1 MNKPLPATQPLMLR
15 ALNGEALPR
24 PPIWFMRQAG
34 RCLPEY
40 RELRAKAG
48 GFLNLVFDPKLAAEV
63 TLQPMRRFAFD
74 AAIIFSDIPV
84 VPQALGQELWYEEG
98 EGPRLGPLPDL
109 DAMAER
115 ADEVG
120 DALGSVGETVRLA
133 RAGLEPERTVIGF
146 AGAPWTLATY
156 MLQGRGGDAA
166 RAEAR
171 TRAFTEQAM
180 VEQLVDILADATAS
194 YLIMQAK
201 AGAQAL
207 QIFESW
213 AELLPEDLFERLV
226 IQPHARIVA
235 KLEAAG
241 VSAPVIGFPR
251 GAGALVE
258 RYALESGVRAVGLDV
273 QAPAALGQR
282 LQKTVTIQGALD
294 PVLLRAG
301 GEALDRRVD
310 QLLSQWGRGPYVFNL
325 GHGVIPDTPL
335 EHIAH
340 VVETVTQW
348 RAEGR

>member
-1 MNKPLPATQPLMLR
+1 METPEIPTEPLMLR
-15 ALNGEALPR
+15 ALKGEVLPR

-40 RELRAKAG
+40 HELRAKAG
-48 GFLNLVFDPKLAAEV
+48 GFLDLVFDPKFASEV
-63 TLQPMRRFAFD
+63 TLQPMRRFAYD

-84 VPQALGQELWYEEG
+84 VPQALGQALWYEEG

-115 ADEVG
+115 ANTVG
-120 DALGSVGETVRLA
+120 ETLSSVGETVRLA
-133 RAGLEPERTVIGF
+133 RAGLEPERALIGF

-166 RAEAR
+166 RAAAR
-171 TRAFTEQAM
+171 TKAFTERAM
-180 VEQLVDILADATAS
+180 VERLVDILADATAS
-194 YLIMQAK
+194 YLIMQAR

-213 AELLPEDLFERLV
+213 AELLPEDVFERLV

-235 KLEAAG
+235 ALTAAG
-241 VSAPVIGFPR
+241 VTVPVIGFPR

-258 RYALESGVRAVGLDV
+258 RYAVESGVQAVGLDV

-282 LQKTVTIQGALD
+282 LQKTVAIQGALD
-294 PVLLRAG
+294 PLLLRAG
-301 GEALDRRVD
+301 GEVLDARVD
-310 QLLSQWGRGPYVFNL
+310 QLLRQWGEGPYIFNL
-325 GHGVIPDTPL
+325 GHGVLPDTP
-335 EHIAH
+335 IAH
-340 VVETVTQW
+340 IEQVVNRVIAW
-348 RAEGR
+348 RAD

>member
-1 MNKPLPATQPLMLR
+1 MNAIRPRLLR
-15 ALNGEALPR
+15 AIDREPLDR

-48 GFLNLVFDPKLAAEV
+48 GFLNLVFDPKLASEV
-63 TLQPMRRFAFD
+63 TLQPMRRFAYD

-109 DAMAER
+109 DAMA
-115 ADEVG
+115 ALAPTVG
-120 DALGSVGETVRLA
+120 QALDAVGETIRLA
-133 RAGLEPERTVIGF
+133 RAELAPERAVIGF

-166 RAEAR
+166 RAVAR
-171 TRAFTEQAM
+171 TRAFTERVM
-180 VEQLVDILADATAS
+180 VERLVDILADATAS
-194 YLIMQAK
+194 YLIMQAG

-226 IQPHARIVA
+226 IRPHARIVA
-235 KLEAAG
+235 ALKAAG
-241 VSAPVIGFPR
+241 VTAPVIGFPR

-258 RYALESGVRAVGLDV
+258 RYALESGVQVVGLDV
-273 QAPAALGQR
+273 QAPAALGQK
-282 LQKTVTIQGALD
+282 LQQTLAIQGALD
-294 PVLLRAG
+294 PLLLRAG
-301 GEALDRRVD
+301 GPELTARVD
-310 QLLSQWGRGPYVFNL
+310 GLLRQWAGGPYIFNL
-325 GHGVIPDTPL
+325 GHGVMPDTPL
-335 EHIAH
+335 EHIEA
-340 VVETVTQW
+340 VVRQVTGW
-348 RAEGR
+348 RAT

>member
-1 MNKPLPATQPLMLR
+1 MNAIRPRLLR
-15 ALNGEALPR
+15 AIDREPLDR

-48 GFLNLVFDPKLAAEV
+48 GFLNLVFDPKLASEV
-63 TLQPMRRFAFD
+63 TLQPMRRFAYD

-109 DAMAER
+109 DAMA
-115 ADEVG
+115 ALAPTVG
-120 DALGSVGETVRLA
+120 QALDAVGETIRLA
-133 RAGLEPERTVIGF
+133 RAELAPERAVIGF

-166 RAEAR
+166 RAVAR
-171 TRAFTEQAM
+171 TRAFTERVM
-180 VEQLVDILADATAS
+180 VERLVDILADATAS
-194 YLIMQAK
+194 YLIMQAG

-226 IQPHARIVA
+226 IRPHARIVA
-235 KLEAAG
+235 ALKAAG
-241 VSAPVIGFPR
+241 VTAPVIGFPR

-258 RYALESGVRAVGLDV
+258 RYALESGVQVVGLDV
-273 QAPAALGQR
+273 QAPAALGQK
-282 LQKTVTIQGALD
+282 LQQTLAIQGVLD
-294 PVLLRAG
+294 PLLLRAG
-301 GEALDRRVD
+301 GPELTARVD
-310 QLLSQWGRGPYVFNL
+310 GLLRQWAAGPYIFNL
-325 GHGVIPDTPL
+325 GHGVMPDTPL
-335 EHIAH
+335 EHIEA
-340 VVETVTQW
+340 VVRQVTGW
-348 RAEGR
+348 RAT